1 MEKLTSILAVLEEP
15 ATAGMVVHKAAALAQ
30 AFDARLEVLAIEPL
44 TTAGIASHCTALD
57 YPHITIRSVPLWGH
71 CLSTV
76 ILREVRERQPDLVVK
91 FRAGRH
97 PLRRLALAE
106 SDWRLSRECPV
117 PLMLV
122 EARAWATPMRFA
134 AAVDVS
140 DEPTLRVARSIVHT
154 AGFLAL
160 GSRGNL
166 DILYTERELDDESLR
181 MQRAVK
187 LSRLVREFHVGCE
200 RLQMFDGTPERSLP
214 PLIAARQ
221 YDVLLLGA
229 MSHRTGLTEAICPL
243 TARLVDATSGDV
255 VLVKENRAVAIDAR
269 ASQPS
274 IGEKSA
280 QQVEELV

>member
-30 AFDARLEVLAIEPL
+30 SFDARLKILAVEPL
-44 TTAGIASHCTALD
+44 LTAAIAPTCGALG
-57 YPHITIRSVPLWGH
+57 YPDITIQSAPLRGH
-71 CLSTV
+71 RLDTA
-76 ILREVRERQPDLVVK
+76 ILREVQEWQPDLVVK

-97 PLRRLALAE
+97 PLRRFALAE

-122 EARAWATPMRFA
+122 EGRTWATPIRFA

-140 DEPTLRVARSIVHT
+140 DEPTLRVARAIVHA

-166 DILYTERELDDESLR
+166 DILYTERELHDDALR
-181 MQRAVK
+181 MERAVK
-187 LSRLVREFHVGCE
+187 LAQLVREYHVGCE
-200 RLQMFDGTPERSLP
+200 RLQMFDGAPEKRLP
-214 PLIAARQ
+214 SLIAARQ

-229 MSHRTGLTEAICPL
+229 VSHRDGLWDAVCPL
-243 TARLVDATSGDV
+243 TARLVDAATGDV
-255 VLVKENRAVAIDAR
+255 VLVKEHPASRREARQPR
-269 ASQPS
+269 AST
-274 IGEKSA
+274 GEQA
-280 QQVEELV
+280 AHQVQQFV